1 MYVIALGLV
10 HLCTCICVFSMS
22 ELVCMSW
29 LLALCICVFVF
40 VYLCI
45 WHVWVSLYVMATRPC
60 ASCQSICPLT
70 QSWSQLVGTTW
81 RRCLFRDLS
90 LSCVKTTLICDGL
103 EFGVLIIVN
112 CKGRRLK
119 WRHRT
124 NLATQGYLKMLML
137 RVLKNPTGTMLL
149 GVLTCLH
156 QTAPTTASQ
165 LPLHISTSSHMPWG
179 SQHKPWGSHPFHRES
194 QPSHYGRSHPGYQ
207 TNIVIDPYAKVE
219 CKEYIHKY
227 IAIFFFFLLSL

>member
-1 MYVIALGLV
+1 MATRPCAFVYLYLS
-10 HLCTCICVFSMS
+10 ICVFGMF
-22 ELVCMSW
+22 EWVCMLW
-29 LLALCICVFVF
+29 LLGLVF

-81 RRCLFRDLS
+81 RRCFSGDLY
-90 LSCVKTTLICDGL
+90 LSCVKTTLTCDG
-103 EFGVLIIVN
+103 FGFGALAILLGFVD
-112 CKGRRLK
+112 CEGRRVE
-119 WRHRT
+119 WRHRR

-137 RVLKNPTGTMLL
+137 RMLKNPTGTLLL

-156 QTAPTTASQ
+156 QTTPTNASQ
-165 LPLHISTSSHMPWG
+165 LPLHISTSSHVPWG
-179 SQHKPWGSHPFHRES
+179 SQHKPWGSHPLHQEL

-207 TNIVIDPYAKVE
+207 TNIVIDPYAKVG
-219 CKEYIHKY
+219 CKAYI
-227 IAIFFFFLLSL
+227 

>member
-1 MYVIALGLV
+1 
-10 HLCTCICVFSMS
+10 
-22 ELVCMSW
+22 
-29 LLALCICVFVF
+29 
-40 VYLCI
+40 
-45 WHVWVSLYVMATRPC
+45 MAIRPY

-81 RRCLFRDLS
+81 RRCLSEIYQFYIF
-90 LSCVKTTLICDGL
+90 VKATLICDGL
-103 EFGVLIIVN
+103 GFGALIILLGFVN
-112 CKGRRLK
+112 CKGRRVK
-119 WRHRT
+119 RRHRT

-179 SQHKPWGSHPFHRES
+179 SQHKPWGSHPLHQEL

-207 TNIVIDPYAKVE
+207 TNIVIDPYAKVG
-219 CKEYIHKY
+219 CKAYI
-227 IAIFFFFLLSL
+227 